1 MHEEVKIMQ
10 FGKKSKEVVQYGF
23 RGFKDFEHGERK
35 VLRFKDSEFGS
46 FKVFKGCFFC
56 TV

>member
-10 FGKKSKEVVQYGF
+10 FGKGSKKVVQYRF
-23 RGFKDFEHGERK
+23 KGFKDFEHGARQ